1 MEHCQK
7 GSYLCSFK
15 TFLSSYLP
23 KSKLF
28 LELSFEIFDSA
39 MPGMKKKTP
48 VILCKEI
55 LITLSNVEK
64 KWERVCNCH
73 TLCSNCASRVW
84 NLISTVCFTSYG
96 SHARLGNPPLTVPRS
111 DRDSILKMAKGVL
124 IVRQGHAILERPI
137 YTQCQGWTDEI
148 RQLTV
153 FE

>member
-7 GSYLCSFK
+7 GSYLYSFAK
-15 TFLSSYLP
+15 ILTSYLS

-28 LELSFEIFDSA
+28 LSFEILNAA
-39 MPGMKKKTP
+39 MPEMMETP
-48 VILCKEI
+48 ITLRKEI
-55 LITLSNVEK
+55 LITLDNVVK
-64 KWERVCNCH
+64 KWGRVYKCIA
-73 TLCSNCASRVW
+73 LCLQSNFAERVW
-84 NLISTVCFTSYG
+84 NPISTVCFTSYG